1 MSLEICLDSSRD
13 DGGSGAY
20 SPSSELAGSGA
31 NWNGFQLELERRS
44 RSGDGLLS
52 DTSGT
57 KHNPFSDNIVVP
69 HPYGDQISCNEPN
82 NGMVPHPSDGQIN
95 DGVAPYPGDGQIND
109 GLAPYPSDD
118 QINDCVV
125 PYPSDDQIDHS
136 VAPYPGSD
144 QIDNGV
150 APYPGDDQIDHS
162 VAPYPGDD
170 HIDDGVSPY
179 PGNDHIDHKPH
190 PNQDIYMDS
199 NGLSQYNG
207 YVDFSLPRKH
217 GRFETDS
224 EESYHDIP
232 PNGPF
237 HDGPPPSEV
246 PLDYQPFGPP
256 PTKLHRSRL
265 GTRDHP
271 SWLSRE
277 TRHSIQ
283 QYHLG
288 QLQRLQN
295 TIGQL
300 KEAIM
305 TERAN
310 SPLSSHIPSQ

>member
-1 MSLEICLDSSRD
+1 MSLEVCLDGSRN

-20 SPSSELAGSGA
+20 SPSSELAGSGGDR
-31 NWNGFQLELERRS
+31 NGFQLELERRS
-44 RSGDGLLS
+44 RSGNGPLS
-52 DTSGT
+52 DMSGT
-57 KHNPFSDNIVVP
+57 KHNQFSDYFVVP
-69 HPYGDQISCNEPN
+69 YPRGDQISCNEPN
-82 NGMVPHPSDGQIN
+82 NGMVPHPSDDQID
-95 DGVAPYPGDGQIND
+95 DGIAPYPGDNQIDNSV
-109 GLAPYPSDD
+109 APYPSDD
-118 QINDCVV
+118 RIE
-125 PYPSDDQIDHS
+125 
-136 VAPYPGSD
+136 
-144 QIDNGV
+144 NGV
-150 APYPGDDQIDHS
+150 APYPGDDQIDNG
-162 VAPYPGDD
+162 VAPYPSNDQMD
-170 HIDDGVSPY
+170 HDFSS
-179 PGNDHIDHKPH
+179 HS
-190 PNQDIYMDS
+190 NQDGFMDS
-199 NGLSQYNG
+199 LSQYNG

-217 GRFETDS
+217 GRFEADS
-224 EESYHDIP
+224 EENYHDIP

-237 HDGPPPSEV
+237 HDAPPPSEV

>member
-1 MSLEICLDSSRD
+1 MSLEVCLDSSRD
-13 DGGSGAY
+13 DSGSGAY
-20 SPSSELAGSGA
+20 SPSSLAVSGA
-31 NWNGFQLELERRS
+31 DRNGFQLELERQS
-44 RSGDGLLS
+44 WSGNGPLS

-57 KHNPFSDNIVVP
+57 KHNPFSDDIVVP
-69 HPYGDQISCNEPN
+69 YPCGDQISNNEPN
-82 NGMVPHPSDGQIN
+82 NGMVPHPSDDQIDN
-95 DGVAPYPGDGQIND
+95 GVAPYPGDGQIND

-118 QINDCVV
+118 RINDGVV
-125 PYPSDDQIDHS
+125 
-136 VAPYPGSD
+136 
-144 QIDNGV
+144 
-150 APYPGDDQIDHS
+150 PYPGDDQIDHS

-170 HIDDGVSPY
+170 QIDDGVAPY
-179 PGNDHIDHKPH
+179 PGDDQIDHEPH
-190 PNQDIYMDS
+190 PNQDNYMDS

-207 YVDFSLPRKH
+207 YVNFSLPRKH
-217 GRFETDS
+217 GRFETEG
-224 EESYHDIP
+224 EENYHDIP

-305 TERAN
+305 IERAN
-310 SPLSSHIPSQ
+310 SPLSSHFPSQ